1 MEVEEKQANK
11 GQVKSAAKRKENEY
25 TGNECNV
32 QKREN

>member
-1 MEVEEKQANK
+1 MVYGGSRQTK
-11 GQVKSAAKRKENEY
+11 GKKINEY